1 MSLSMSVKSTCVYLS
16 MCVSTTVYLLP
27 DVNTSVKTWKT
38 YLEKC
43 YRGYRGRWRLCEIS
57 RVWHLTTFDG
67 IYFFYLIRVFHSH
80 SPNFSVTW
88 NYTIKSIGVEIAVNI
103 YVLYCVL
110 NWCWKRLQKC
120 TKDFRA
126 YRNLTPQKSFFD
138 NLDSQ
143 QIDQMNRQKSFVE

>member
-1 MSLSMSVKSTCVYLS
+1 
-16 MCVSTTVYLLP
+16 MCVSIHVRIYHRLSTTGCQHKCQNMENVPGEVLQRLQRSL
-27 DVNTSVKTWKT
+27 TSV
-38 YLEKC
+38 
-43 YRGYRGRWRLCEIS
+43 RNQSRL
-57 RVWHLTTFDG
+57 TFDDVWW
-67 IYFFYLIRVFHSH
+67 YLFFYLIRVFHSN
-80 SPNFSVTW
+80 SPNLSVTW
-88 NYTIKSIGVEIAVNI
+88 NYTIKTIGVEIAVNI